1 MGSKVLERALPV
13 PARMVP
19 GCFSKAGGGHENI
32 SNPPPEQMRGTGY
45 RKEVGAA
52 SKGETDAAGCIQT
65 DGLWGKP
72 QGNLKSLSFWG
83 GDRWGAPSPH
93 AGLAVSPGSLL
104 SSGSASC
111 SALREQL

>member
-1 MGSKVLERALPV
+1 MGSKVLERAPPV

-52 SKGETDAAGCIQT
+52 SKGETLLELQMQLDVYRLMGY
-65 DGLWGKP
+65 G
-72 QGNLKSLSFWG
+72 GNL
-83 GDRWGAPSPH
+83 
-93 AGLAVSPGSLL
+93 
-104 SSGSASC
+104 
-111 SALREQL
+111 REISKA